1 MALTF
6 GRLRKTES
14 RPKDEE
20 GRMTLGEHIREL
32 RNRLVKSVLA
42 IVLGTIAGWIWYN
55 QLLDILVEPFKTSVA
70 AVAKSKG
77 LNPKL
82 TMTGVADPFT
92 FQIKIA
98 LVFGVVLAAPVWL
111 YQAWAFIVP
120 GLHRN
125 ERKWTLM
132 FTAIAAPLFF
142 GGVAVGYWTLPKA
155 IQILIGFTPP
165 GVDNLV
171 QLPGYLDFVL
181 RMLLV
186 FGIAFLIPF
195 AVVLANLAGAVS
207 GRALG
212 KARPYIITGA
222 VVFGAIATP
231 TGDPFTLLLLA
242 GPMVLLFM
250 VAEVLARLNDRRRKR
265 KQLAEWGEPLG

>member
-1 MALTF
+1 
-6 GRLRKTES
+6 
-14 RPKDEE
+14 
-20 GRMTLGEHIREL
+20 MTLGEHIREL

-42 IVLGTIAGWIWYN
+42 ITVGTIVGWVYYTP
-55 QLLDILVEPFKTSVA
+55 LLDLLKNPWESGVSGVARANDLEPQ
-70 AVAKSKG
+70 
-77 LNPKL
+77 L

-98 LVFGVVLAAPVWL
+98 LVFGIVLAAPIWL
-111 YQAWAFIVP
+111 YQAWAFVVP

-125 ERKWTLM
+125 ERKWSLL
-132 FTAIAAPLFF
+132 FAGIAAPLFF
-142 GGVAVGYWTLPKA
+142 AGVAVGYWVLPKG
-155 IQILIGFTPP
+155 IQILISFTPP
-165 GVDNLV
+165 GVQNLV
-171 QLPGYLDFVL
+171 TLPGYLDFVL

-195 AVVLANLAGAVS
+195 AVVLANMAGAVS

-212 KARPYIITGA
+212 KARPYIIVAA

-242 GPMVLLFM
+242 GPMCLLFL
-250 VAEVLARLNDRRRKR
+250 VAEVLARMNDRRRERKR
-265 KQLAEWGEPLG
+265 LEEWGAAAP

>member
-1 MALTF
+1 M
-6 GRLRKTES
+6 S
-14 RPKDEE
+14 
-20 GRMTLGEHIREL
+20 LGEHIAEL

-42 IVLGTIAGWIWYN
+42 ITLGTIVGWIWYTP
-55 QLLDILVEPFKTSVA
+55 LLNLLKNPWETGVAGVARANGLEPQ
-70 AVAKSKG
+70 
-77 LNPKL
+77 L

-98 LVFGVVLAAPVWL
+98 LVFGIVLSAPVWL
-111 YQAWAFIVP
+111 YQMWAFIVP

-125 ERKWTLM
+125 ERKWTML
-132 FTAIAAPLFF
+132 FASIAAPLFF
-142 GGVAVGYWTLPKA
+142 AGIAVGYWVLPKG
-155 IQILIGFTPP
+155 IGILISFTPP
-165 GVDNLV
+165 GVQNLV
-171 QLPGYLDFVL
+171 TLPGYLDFVL

-212 KARPYIITGA
+212 KARPYIIVAA
-222 VVFGAIATP
+222 VVFGAVATP

-242 GPMVLLFM
+242 GPMVALFLA
-250 VAEVLARLNDRRRKR
+250 AEVLARLNDKRRERKR
-265 KQLAEWGEPLG
+265 LEEWGVPAQ

>member
-1 MALTF
+1 
-6 GRLRKTES
+6 
-14 RPKDEE
+14 
-20 GRMTLGEHIREL
+20 MTLGEHIREL

-42 IVLGTIAGWIWYN
+42 IVAGTIAGWVFN
-55 QLLDILVEPFKTSVA
+55 EQLLNVLTKPFYESVA
-70 AVAKSKG
+70 NLARDKG
-77 LNPKL
+77 LEPQL

-98 LVFGVVLAAPVWL
+98 MVFGIVLSSPVWL

-125 ERKWTLM
+125 ERKWTML
-132 FTAIAAPLFF
+132 FVAIAAPLFF
-142 GGVAVGYWTLPKA
+142 AGIAVGYWTLPLGMS
-155 IQILIGFTPP
+155 ILIGFTPK
-165 GVDNLV
+165 GVQNLV
-171 QLPGYLDFVL
+171 TLPGYLDFVL

-195 AVVLANLAGAVS
+195 AVVLASLAGVVS

-212 KARPYIITGA
+212 KARPYIITA
-222 VVFGAIATP
+222 TVIFGAIATP

-242 GPMVLLFM
+242 GPMVTLFL
-250 VAEVLARLNDRRRKR
+250 VAEVIARMLDRRRR
-265 KQLAEWGEPLG
+265 EKQIEEFGEVLG

>member
-1 MALTF
+1 
-6 GRLRKTES
+6 
-14 RPKDEE
+14 
-20 GRMTLGEHIREL
+20 MTLGEHIKEL

-42 IVLGTIAGWIWYN
+42 ILVGTVLGWVYYEP
-55 QLLDILVEPFKTSVA
+55 LLNVLRKPFETSVA
-70 AVAKSKG
+70 ALAASKG
-77 LNPKL
+77 LQPEL

-125 ERKWTLM
+125 ERKWTM
-132 FTAIAAPLFF
+132 VFSAIAAPLFF
-142 GGVAVGYWTLPKA
+142 LGVLVGYWTLPKG
-155 IQILIGFTPP
+155 IEILIGFTPD
-165 GVDNLV
+165 GVQNLV
-171 QLPGYLDFVL
+171 QLSGYLDFVL
-181 RMLLV
+181 RMLMV

-195 AVVLANLAGAVS
+195 AVVLANLAGVVS
-207 GRALG
+207 GKALG
-212 KARPYIITGA
+212 KARPYIIVGA

-242 GPMVLLFM
+242 GPMCLLFG
-250 VAEVLARLNDRRRKR
+250 VAEILARMVDRRRRSK
-265 KQLAEWGEPLG
+265 EIEEYGEVISS

>member
-1 MALTF
+1 
-6 GRLRKTES
+6 
-14 RPKDEE
+14 
-20 GRMTLGEHIREL
+20 MTLGEHIREL

-42 IVLGTIAGWIWYN
+42 IVAGTIAGWVFN
-55 QLLDILVEPFKTSVA
+55 EQLLNVLTKPFYESVA
-70 AVAKSKG
+70 NLARDKG
-77 LNPKL
+77 LEPQL

-98 LVFGVVLAAPVWL
+98 MVFGIVLSSPVWL

-125 ERKWTLM
+125 ERKWTML
-132 FTAIAAPLFF
+132 FVAIAAPLFF
-142 GGVAVGYWTLPKA
+142 AGIAVGYWTLPVGMS
-155 IQILIGFTPP
+155 ILIGFTPK
-165 GVDNLV
+165 GVQNLV
-171 QLPGYLDFVL
+171 TLPGYLDFVL

-195 AVVLANLAGAVS
+195 AVVLASLAGVVS

-212 KARPYIITGA
+212 KARPYIITGT

-242 GPMVLLFM
+242 GPMVTLFL
-250 VAEVLARLNDRRRKR
+250 VAEVIARMLDRRRR
-265 KQLAEWGEPLG
+265 EKQIEEFGEVLG

>member
-1 MALTF
+1 
-6 GRLRKTES
+6 
-14 RPKDEE
+14 
-20 GRMTLGEHIREL
+20 MTLGEHIREL

-42 IVLGTIAGWIWYN
+42 IVVGTVLGWIYYEP
-55 QLLDILVEPFKTSVA
+55 LLNILRKPFETSVA
-70 AVAKSKG
+70 ALAISKG
-77 LNPKL
+77 LKPEL

-125 ERKWTLM
+125 ERRWTLV
-132 FTAIAAPLFF
+132 FSGIAAPLFF
-142 GGVAVGYWTLPKA
+142 MGVLVGYWTLPKG
-155 IQILIGFTPP
+155 IEILIGFTPD
-165 GVDNLV
+165 GVQNLV
-171 QLPGYLDFVL
+171 QLTGYLDFVL
-181 RMLLV
+181 RMLIV

-195 AVVLANLAGAVS
+195 AVVLANLAGVVS

-212 KARPYIITGA
+212 KARPYIIIGA

-242 GPMVLLFM
+242 GPMVLLFL
-250 VAEVLARLNDRRRKR
+250 VAEVLARLVDKRRRSK
-265 KQLAEWGEPLG
+265 EVEEYGEVLSP